1 MEHIAIDL
9 GARESQ
15 VCVRAGDGTIVLEA
29 RCATATLCTFLGQR
43 PPSRVVV
50 ETCAE
55 AFRVAAVAR
64 ELGHQA
70 VVVPAGLARALG
82 VGTRGL
88 KSDVRDARHLSE
100 ASCRMARLP
109 AVHVPEP
116 RSQAR
121 KGECALREA
130 LVTTRTKLVNTVRGW
145 LRGQAAGPLRR
156 CTPPTLPAR
165 VRAHLAAH
173 GQVVPDAV
181 ERVLHVI
188 EALTGQIRAADAA
201 LTALAQEDAVCRRL
215 MTVPGVG
222 PVTAVRFAA
231 AVDDVQRFPR
241 ASAVQSYLGL
251 VPGEDSSAER
261 RRITGITKA
270 GPSREA
276 VTAAGPRGAMG
287 AARGEPPRPPGG
299 GGGLGAQTRGDPVRA
314 LAGRHRVRSPIPRHP
329 ARGLTSILA
338 TASTAPA

>member
-270 GPSREA
+270 GPSRVRWTLIQAAWCVRRLRPQDPA
-276 VTAAGPRGAMG
+276 VQWARRVESRRGRPVAAVAW
-287 AARGEPPRPPGG
+287 ARK
-299 GGGLGAQTRGDPVRA
+299 
-314 LAGRHRVRSPIPRHP
+314 LAGILYALWRDGTVYDPQYP
-329 ARGLTSILA
+329 ATRRA
-338 TASTAPA
+338 A

>member
-1 MEHIAIDL
+1 
-9 GARESQ
+9 
-15 VCVRAGDGTIVLEA
+15 
-29 RCATATLCTFLGQR
+29 
-43 PPSRVVV
+43 
-50 ETCAE
+50 
-55 AFRVAAVAR
+55 
-64 ELGHQA
+64 
-70 VVVPAGLARALG
+70 
-82 VGTRGL
+82 
-88 KSDVRDARHLSE
+88 
-100 ASCRMARLP
+100 
-109 AVHVPEP
+109 VHVPEP

-270 GPSREA
+270 GPSRVRWTLIQAAWCVRRLRPQDPA
-276 VTAAGPRGAMG
+276 VQWARRVESRRGRPVAA
-287 AARGEPPRPPGG
+287 
-299 GGGLGAQTRGDPVRA
+299 VA
-314 LAGRHRVRSPIPRHP
+314 LARKLAGILYALWRDGTVYDPQYP
-329 ARGLTSILA
+329 ATRRA
-338 TASTAPA
+338 A

>member
-130 LVTTRTKLVNTVRGW
+130 LV
-145 LRGQAAGPLRR
+145 
-156 CTPPTLPAR
+156 
-165 VRAHLAAH
+165 RAHLAAH

-270 GPSREA
+270 GPSRVRWTLIQAAWCVRRLRPQDPA
-276 VTAAGPRGAMG
+276 VQWARRVESRRGRPVAA
-287 AARGEPPRPPGG
+287 
-299 GGGLGAQTRGDPVRA
+299 VA
-314 LAGRHRVRSPIPRHP
+314 LARKLAGILYALWRDGTVYDPQYP
-329 ARGLTSILA
+329 ATRRA
-338 TASTAPA
+338 A